1 MKSASLPKPIAL
13 ARFSALALF
22 TVFGAGC
29 QTTPSESVTPADEFI
44 SDDVIHFICLE
55 QRQVDLRPTPC
66 RLDVDERSVE
76 PIVADTEAGPGGGP
90 TIAPDRRH
98 ITFLAN
104 INPTSFDDPSVFTV
118 LDSGDRPVGPLDDL
132 GSTTRR
138 VWMPSGDAFVATTDT
153 GVVITPLDGSGS
165 RLVEFDPPAQ
175 PYSLA
180 VSADSTMI
188 AAAVDSTVLTDGPS
202 RLAVYRLDDGS
213 EMSSTEMDFI
223 SDVAWSPGGRIAASS
238 ELGLHIVEPASG
250 DFTFIGAPIDE
261 RFFGLSWSRD
271 GAQLAAIVGP
281 ALFSYDTDTWQS
293 TQLTPDGMYLASGP
307 PAWSPDGT
315 QIVVA
320 GRPGLDERLPHLI
333 LVDPATGAV
342 DDLTPDPPENQGY
355 AFPVWR

>member
-1 MKSASLPKPIAL
+1 MKSVTLLRPSAA
-13 ARFSALALF
+13 ARISALVVLL
-22 TVFGAGC
+22 VFGAGC
-29 QTTPSESVTPADEFI
+29 LTTRSESRTPPDEFI

-76 PIVADTEAGPGGGP
+76 PIVADTEAAPGGGP

-98 ITFLAN
+98 VTFLAN
-104 INPTSFDDPSVFTV
+104 INPTSFDEPFVFTV

-138 VWMPSGDAFVATTDT
+138 VWMPSGDAFVAITDT
-153 GVVITPLDGSGS
+153 GVVITPLDGSAS

-180 VSADSTMI
+180 VSANSTLI

-271 GAQLAAIVGP
+271 GTQLAAIVGP
-281 ALFSYDTDTWQS
+281 TLFLYDTDTWQP
-293 TQLTPDGMYLASGP
+293 TQLPPDGMYLASGP

-315 QIVVA
+315 QIVVS
-320 GRPGLDERLPHLI
+320 GRISLDDPLPHLI
-333 LVDPATGAV
+333 LVDPDTGAV
-342 DDLTPDPPENQGY
+342 DDLTPNPPAGHGY
-355 AFPVWR
+355 AFPVWG